1 MKNQELKKSLKLMLT
16 AQELAGI
23 DPYSVSVSGSGYDIA
38 IQGHYKPE
46 INKKLVKNKKW
57 KYEMD
62 DNGYTEWTRRIGNY
76 KIRITLT

>member
-1 MKNQELKKSLKLMLT
+1 MTNQELKKSLKLMLT

-23 DPYSVSVSGSGYDIA
+23 DPYSVSVSGAGYDIA

-46 INKKLVKNKKW
+46 TNRKLEENKKW
-57 KYEMD
+57 KHEID
-62 DNGYTEWTRRIGNY
+62 DNGYTDWTRRIGDY